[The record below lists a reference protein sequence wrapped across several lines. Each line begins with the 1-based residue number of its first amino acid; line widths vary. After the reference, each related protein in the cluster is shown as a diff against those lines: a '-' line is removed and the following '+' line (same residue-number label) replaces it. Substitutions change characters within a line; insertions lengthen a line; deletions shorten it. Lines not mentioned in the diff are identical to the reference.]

1 MSETSQGASVQKPL
15 TFAAVLAA
23 LGVVFGDIGTSPLY
37 AFKECLRVTGP
48 TGAAVGPAAI
58 VPLLSLILWSLIF
71 VVGIKYVL
79 MVMEANEEGEGGVM
93 TLVSLAS
100 AHEKQTDP
108 SAPSDSGQ
116 PRKRKH
122 RSAIIM
128 LGVFGAALLYGD
140 GVITPAISVL
150 SALEGLREANDKLGG
165 GISHQFFAWF
175 IPAAAVCILVVLF
188 RLQRAG
194 TGRVGM
200 YFGPIT
206 LVWFISIALTG
217 CWALW
222 AHASV
227 SFQLLGALNPFKGL
241 GFILANPGIGTL
253 VLGAVFLAVTGA
265 EALYAD
271 MGHFGQRPIRTGW
284 YFIVFPAL
292 ILNYFGQGAWALD
305 PANASELARPGF
317 SPFFNMAP
325 GWAQIPLV
333 IIATLAAIIAS
344 QALISG
350 AFSITMQAI
359 QLNYL
364 PRMRIERTS
373 EVESGQIYVATVN
386 WLLMLGSVYLVL
398 HYGTSELLANAY
410 GIAISLTM
418 LVTTVLFGQYVR
430 RKMRVPAAAAY
441 AMLSPFIA
449 LEVLFVTGNVHK
461 VWPNGWFPL
470 AIGVLVYLLMSIWN
484 KGRIA
489 MKDKLRESEGAEDFR
504 NFLDSVEERFQ
515 QGKIARV
522 KGTAIYM
529 AGSTKSVPMAL
540 AHNLKHNRVLHDN
553 IIVLTLTVDED
564 RAIVPAGER
573 VTFETRGPKFCRVA
587 SHEEFPLVLSVRG
600 RFGFREKQDVFP
612 VLEAAFKEL
621 GINPNPLE
629 TTYFLSRETI
639 VRATATTMSLNG
651 PQERI
656 FEVLNRNSLSAT
668 AYFNLPPGRVVELG
682 MQVEL

>member
-1 MSETSQGASVQKPL
+1 MSESSQGAVVQKPL

-48 TGAAVGPAAI
+48 SSAGLGAAAV
-58 VPLLSLILWSLIF
+58 VPLLSLILWSLI
-71 VVGIKYVL
+71 VVVSIKYVL
-79 MVMEANEEGEGGVM
+79 LVMEANDEGEGGVM

-100 AHEKQTDP
+100 AHEKQ
-108 SAPSDSGQ
+108 SEAPTPAEGEA
-116 PRKRKH
+116 KAKGKH

-165 GISHQFFAWF
+165 GISHQFFGWF
-175 IPAAAVCILVVLF
+175 IPAAAVVILFILF
-188 RLQRAG
+188 RVQRAG
-194 TGRVGM
+194 TGKVGM
-200 YFGPIT
+200 YFGPVT
-206 LVWFISIALTG
+206 LVWFITLGLTG
-217 CWALW
+217 CWSLW
-222 AHASV
+222 AHGSV
-227 SFQLLGALNPFKGL
+227 SGQLLSAFNPLQGL
-241 GFILANPGIGTL
+241 LFLLDSPGTGIL
-253 VLGAVFLAVTGA
+253 VLGSVFLAVTGA

-271 MGHFGQRPIRTGW
+271 MGHFGQRPIRAGW

-292 ILNYFGQGAWALD
+292 LLNYFGQGAWALD
-305 PANASELARPGF
+305 PANASELSRPGF

-325 GWAQIPLV
+325 AWAQIPLV

-350 AFSITMQAI
+350 AFSITIQAI
-359 QLNYL
+359 QLNFL

-373 EVESGQIYVATVN
+373 DVESGQIYVATVN
-386 WLLMLGSVYLVL
+386 WLLMLGSIYLVL

-410 GIAISLTM
+410 GIAVSLTM
-418 LVTTVLFGQYVR
+418 LVTTVLFGQYVK

-441 AMLSPFIA
+441 AMLSPFII
-449 LEVLFVTGNVHK
+449 LELLFVTGNAHK
-461 VWPNGWFPL
+461 IWPNGWFPL

-489 MKDKLRESEGAEDFR
+489 MKEKMRETESSGDFG

-515 QGKIARV
+515 KGKLVRV

-540 AHNLKHNRVLHDN
+540 AHNLKHNRVLHDHL
-553 IIVLTLTVDED
+553 IIVTLTVDED
-564 RAIVPAGER
+564 RAIVPPAER
-573 VTFETRGPKFCRVA
+573 VSFQTRGPKFCRVD
-587 SHEEFPLVLSVRG
+587 SHEEFPSVLSVTG
-600 RFGFREKQDVFP
+600 RFGFREKQDAFP
-612 VLEAAFKEL
+612 VLEAAYREL
-621 GINPNPLE
+621 GIDPNPLE

-639 VRATATTMSLNG
+639 VRATTYMSLNG
-651 PQERI
+651 PQEKI
-656 FEVLNRNSLSAT
+656 FEILNRNALSAT